1 MNPLL
6 YDFEQNKLAF
16 IAEPHTTIEVRKNR
30 IQRLITMLNEN
41 EENLCKVIEADFG
54 YRHPVETQLAEIIAI
69 RQEATLT
76 IKNLNKWVK
85 PVKVKTPFH
94 LWPSKSYLLP
104 QAKGVV
110 GIMSPWNYPLSL
122 ALMPAISALAAGN
135 RVWIKPSDR
144 TPRTSGYL
152 ATLITQYFNPL
163 EIQVINGGPE
173 VSEFFASLPFDH
185 LLFTGST
192 ATGQLVSRA
201 AAENLTPLTLE
212 LGGKS
217 PVVIDATASLKDCAS
232 RLLYGKLL
240 NAGQTCIA
248 PDYILVPHS
257 VRDDLIGHLKDA
269 YAAMYA
275 EKTQLTNAIDER
287 QESRWTALLED
298 AKLKSAQL
306 IPLGDTPHPLN
317 SFMPTLIID
326 PISSTKI
333 MQEEIFGPI
342 LPIISYSEISEAIT
356 FINSKPHP
364 LALYWFGRHRGRLTQ
379 LLEQTQAGGVTVN
392 DTLLH
397 FSNPN
402 LPFGGIGASGM
413 GAYHGQHGFNT
424 FTHFKP
430 VFSMK
435 GFLGLSRFGGTK
447 LAHPPYGEKIAH
459 LMKILG
465 KKQ

>member
-16 IAEPHTTIEVRKNR
+16 KAEPHTTMEVRKNQ

-54 YRHPVETQLAEIIAI
+54 YRHPVETQLAEILAI
-69 RQEATLT
+69 RQEAAST
-76 IKNLNKWVK
+76 IKNLNRWVK
-85 PVKVKTPFH
+85 PIKVKTPLH

-122 ALMPAISALAAGN
+122 ALIPTISALAAGN
-135 RVWIKPSDR
+135 RVWLKPSDR
-144 TPRTSGYL
+144 SPRTSGYL

-173 VSEFFASLPFDH
+173 VSEYFANLPFDH
-185 LLFTGST
+185 LFFTGST
-192 ATGQLVSRA
+192 ITGQLVSKA

-217 PVVIDATASLKDCAS
+217 PVVIDLTASIKDCAS
-232 RLLYGKLL
+232 RVLYGKLF

-248 PDYILVPHS
+248 PDYILVPHTL
-257 VRDDLIGHLKDA
+257 RDELIANLKVT
-269 YAAMYA
+269 YASMYA
-275 EKTQLTNAIDER
+275 QQTQLTNAIDDR
-287 QESRWTALLED
+287 QQTHWTALLED
-298 AKLKSAQL
+298 AALKGAQL
-306 IPLGDTPHPLN
+306 IPLGDTHQFLN
-317 SFMPTLIID
+317 SFVPTLIID

-342 LPIISYSEISEAIT
+342 LPIISYSNLSEAIA
-356 FINSKPHP
+356 FINSKPNP
-364 LALYWFGRHRGRLTQ
+364 LAMYWFGRHRGRLSE
-379 LLEQTQAGGVTVN
+379 LLHQTQAGGVTVN

-397 FSNPN
+397 FSNSY

-413 GAYHGQHGFNT
+413 GNYHGQHGFNT

-430 VFSMK
+430 VLSMK
-435 GFLGLSRFGGTK
+435 GFLGLRRIGGTK
-447 LAHPPYGEKIAH
+447 LAHPPYGKKMGY

>member
-6 YDFEQNKLAF
+6 YDFEQNKLGF
-16 IAEPHTTIEVRKNR
+16 MAEPHTTIEVRKNR

-69 RQEATLT
+69 RQEAALTL
-76 IKNLNKWVK
+76 KKLSSWVK

-94 LWPSKSYLLP
+94 LWPTKSYLLP

-122 ALMPAISALAAGN
+122 ALMPTISALAAGN
-135 RVWIKPSDR
+135 RVWLKPSDR
-144 TPRTSGYL
+144 SPRTSGFL
-152 ATLITQYFNPL
+152 ATLITQYFSPS
-163 EIQVINGGPE
+163 EIHVINGGPQ
-173 VSEFFASLPFDH
+173 VSEYFANLPFDH

-192 ATGQLVSRA
+192 ATGQLVSKA

-217 PVVIDATASLKDCAS
+217 PAIIDTTASIKDCAS
-232 RLLYGKLL
+232 RLLYGKLF

-248 PDYILVPHS
+248 PDYILVPYS
-257 VRDDLIGHLKDA
+257 LREELIANLKEA
-269 YAAMYA
+269 YSSMYGDQ
-275 EKTQLTNAIDER
+275 TQLTKAIDER
-287 QESRWTALLED
+287 QQSRWTSLLED
-298 AKLKSAQL
+298 AQLKGAQL
-306 IPLGDTPHPLN
+306 IPLGDTHHPLN
-317 SFMPTLIID
+317 SFIPTLIID

-342 LPIISYSEISEAIT
+342 LPIVSYSELSEAIT

-364 LALYWFGRHRGRLTQ
+364 LAMYWFGRNRGRLTE

-397 FSNPN
+397 FSNPH

-413 GAYHGQHGFNT
+413 GSYHGKNGFNT

-430 VFSMK
+430 ILSMK
-435 GFLGLSRFGGTK
+435 AVLGLRGLGGTK
-447 LAHPPYGEKIAH
+447 LAHPPYGKKIEH
-459 LMKILG
+459 LMTILG

>member
-6 YDFEQNKLAF
+6 FDLEQNKLAF
-16 IAEPHTTIEVRKNR
+16 KAEPHPTIEVRQNR

-54 YRHPVETQLAEIIAI
+54 YRHPVETQLAEIISI
-69 RQEATLT
+69 RQEAVLT

-173 VSEFFASLPFDH
+173 ISEFFASLPFDH

-217 PVVIDATASLKDCAS
+217 PVVIDPTASMKDCAS
-232 RLLYGKLL
+232 RLLYGKLF

-248 PDYILVPHS
+248 PDYVLVPHTL
-257 VRDDLIGHLKDA
+257 RDELITRLKDA
-269 YAAMYA
+269 FASMYA
-275 EKTQLTNAIDER
+275 EHTQLTNAIDER
-287 QESRWTALLED
+287 QLSRWTDLLED
-298 AKLKSAQL
+298 AKLKGAQL
-306 IPLGDTPHPLN
+306 IPLGDAHHPLN
-317 SFMPTLIID
+317 HFMPTLMID

-379 LLEQTQAGGVTVN
+379 LLEQTQAGGITVN

-397 FSNPN
+397 FSNPY

-413 GAYHGQHGFNT
+413 GGYHGQHGFNT

-430 VFSMK
+430 ILSVK
-435 GFLGLSRFGGTK
+435 GFLGLSRLGGTK